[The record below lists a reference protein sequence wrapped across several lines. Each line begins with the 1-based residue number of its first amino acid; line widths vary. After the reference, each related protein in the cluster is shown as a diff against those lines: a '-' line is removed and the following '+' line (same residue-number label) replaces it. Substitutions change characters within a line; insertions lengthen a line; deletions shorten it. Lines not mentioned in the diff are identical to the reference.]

1 MRLLLDT
8 NILLPIVS
16 ENLPELGLQIREAIS
31 APDALLFV
39 SVASLWETAIKVR
52 LGRLDLRPSLS
63 ELPDLLDGLGM
74 ELLPIGVS
82 HALAEAEPAPTTR
95 DPFDRMLLTQCQV
108 EGMRLVTR
116 DRELAAHPL
125 AWRPD

>member
-1 MRLLLDT
+1 
-8 NILLPIVS
+8 
-16 ENLPELGLQIREAIS
+16 LPELGLQIREAIS

-39 SVASLWETAIKVR
+39 SVASLWATAIKVR

-74 ELLPIGVS
+74 ELLPIGVL
-82 HALAEAEPAPTTR
+82 HALAEAEPPPATR
-95 DPFDRMLLTQCQV
+95 DPFDRMLLAQQL
-108 EGMRLVTR
+108 ENMRLVTR

-125 AWRPD
+125 AWRQD